1 MCFESTPS
9 QLCGNYPYLLARRT
23 LLNLNRKELLNE

>member
-1 MCFESTPS
+1 MCFESAPS
-9 QLCGNYPYLLARRT
+9 QLCGNYSYLLTRRT